1 MAENLRIALAGNP
14 NCGKTTLFNALTG
27 LNQYV
32 GNWPGVTVE
41 KKEGKMKKYDGVVV
55 VDLPGIYSLSP
66 YTLEEVVARNY
77 LTVERPEA
85 ILNIIDGTNIE
96 RNLYLTTQLME
107 LGIPVVVA
115 VNMVDI
121 LRKHGDKINI
131 EKLSE
136 RLKCPVFE
144 VSALKET
151 GIDEVCEAAIEAA
164 KQNVRY
170 PEHIFS
176 GLVEHALA
184 HIEEAAIHDQPRH
197 MQRWYA
203 IKIFERD
210 EKALEQL
217 SLSKD
222 VLAHIEQDISEVE
235 AALDDDAESIITNER
250 YNYVARILEGVYKKK
265 HAGRLSTSDKID
277 NVVTNRWLALPI
289 FALLMFFVYFISI
302 GSVGAFTVDFM
313 NEGLF
318 GSFSA
323 AAESGTLPAFM
334 SSWKSIPELMDM
346 LLLNA
351 AGEPTVPAWLYS
363 LIQNGIIGGVGSVL
377 GFVPQMIIL
386 FAFLSFLE
394 MCGYMSRIA
403 FVMDKV
409 FRKFGL
415 SGKSFIPLLVGTGCS
430 VPGIMASRTIE
441 NLRDR
446 RMTVITTSFI
456 PCSAKLP
463 VIALIS
469 GVMFGDNALSAALVS
484 VSAFFIG
491 IIAVILSGIILKKTK
506 LFAGDAS
513 PFVMELPAYHMPTAK
528 NLLRTIGERAWSFI
542 KKAGTVILLSAIV
555 LWFLQYF
562 GFENG
567 VFCAVSDATNS
578 LLAYI
583 GKPLSYIFVPLGF
596 GFWQATVAVITGL
609 IAKENIVATIG
620 VLYGVA
626 EVSENGAEVWSA
638 FQSSLGATPAI
649 AAVAA
654 FSFLV
659 FNLLCA
665 PCFAAVGAIKR
676 EMNSAKWTL
685 FALGYQTLLAYA
697 FSLVIYQ
704 FGVILVG
711 GFGATSLAMS
721 IVGIVAAS
729 LVLIFGGYLLFRPD
743 KNLKKSIH

>member
-1 MAENLRIALAGNP
+1 MEENLRIALAGNP

-41 KKEGKMKKYDGVVV
+41 KKEGKLKRHDGVIV
-55 VDLPGIYSLSP
+55 VDLPGVYSLSP

-77 LTVERPEA
+77 LTVERPDA
-85 ILNIIDGTNIE
+85 IINIIDGTNIE

-115 VNMVDI
+115 INMMDI
-121 LRKHGDKINI
+121 LRKNGDKINI

-151 GIDEVCEAAIEAA
+151 GIDELCESAIEAA
-164 KQNVRY
+164 KQKIRY

-176 GLVEHALA
+176 GLIEHALA
-184 HIEEAAIHDQPRH
+184 HIEEAAVHDQPRQLH
-197 MQRWYA
+197 RWFA

-210 EKALEQL
+210 EMALEQL
-217 SLSKD
+217 ALTKNT
-222 VLAHIEQDISEVE
+222 LEHIEQDISEVE
-235 AALDDDAESIITNER
+235 TVLDDDSESIITNER
-250 YNYVARILEGVYKKK
+250 YTYVAKILDGVYKKK
-265 HAGRLSTSDKID
+265 HIGRLSTSDKID

-289 FALLMFFVYFISI
+289 FAFIMFFVYFVSI

-323 AAESGTLPAFM
+323 AVEGEMLPAFM
-334 SSWKSIPELMDM
+334 ASWKSIPELFDM
-346 LLLNA
+346 LLLDA
-351 AGEPTVPAWLYS
+351 AGEPTVPTWLYS
-363 LIQNGIIGGVGSVL
+363 LIQNGIIGGVGAVL

-446 RMTVITTSFI
+446 RMTIITTSFI

-469 GVMFGDNALSAALVS
+469 GVIFGDNSLSAALIS
-484 VSAFFIG
+484 VSAFFVG
-491 IIAVILSGIILKKTK
+491 IVAVILSGIILKKTR

-513 PFVMELPAYHMPTAK
+513 PFVMELPAYHLPTAK
-528 NLLRTIGERAWSFI
+528 NLFRTIGERAWSFI

-562 GFENG
+562 GFEG
-567 VFCAVSDATNS
+567 GAFVAVEDASNS

-583 GKPLSYIFVPLGF
+583 GKPLSYLFIPLGF
-596 GFWQATVAVITGL
+596 GFWQAAVAVITGL
-609 IAKENIVATIG
+609 IAKENIVATLG

-638 FQSSLGATPAI
+638 FQGSLGATSAI

-704 FGVILVG
+704 IGSLFVG
-711 GFGATSLAMS
+711 GFGSVNVALS
-721 IVGIVAAS
+721 IAGLVAAA
-729 LVLIFGGYLLFRPD
+729 LVLIFGGYLLLRPD
-743 KNLKKSIH
+743 RNAKKIKK